1 MPRKARLDAHRALH
15 HVMVR
20 GIERLSIVN
29 DVASRLC
36 CDLLQSASSAQGA
49 FTSKSLQVDYL

>member
-20 GIERLSIVN
+20 GIERLRIVN
-29 DVASRLC
+29 DVASRF